1 MENVAHWT
9 QQSTAD
15 FVYSISS
22 TFVAQIETKMEEEQ
36 ISRSAIA
43 NRLKKSSGRVSQ
55 ILNNP
60 GNLSLG
66 VMVET
71 AGSLG
76 MKVGVIAYD
85 DHDPAN
91 ENGPIDPDVFVKCWE
106 NMGRPA
112 NLFEV
117 EDASDCDIWSM
128 KLNKMIGTDLL
139 NKAAGQPLEYGVSFH
154 GYSDVFTGIYAPTKF
169 VEPLELL
176 QRLQLG
182 EPQVSSPIET
192 WQMSSQ
198 TELTGLLGEWHP
210 QQSTTLIP
218 EENAA

>member
-15 FVYSISS
+15 FVYGIAA
-22 TFVAQIETKMEEEQ
+22 TFVAQIETKMEEEDV
-36 ISRSAIA
+36 SRSEIA
-43 NRLKKSSGRVSQ
+43 KRLKKTGGRVSQ

-60 GNLSLG
+60 GNLGLK

-85 DHDPAN
+85 DHDPTN

-106 NMGRPA
+106 QAGRPA

-117 EDASDCDIWSM
+117 EDASDFPIWEGYLNNATGAGLLIGAVEQIPAYDVNNPGYIGDLAGLYSTVKAVESV
-128 KLNKMIGTDLL
+128 KLNGNFPIS
-139 NKAAGQPLEYGVSFH
+139 P
-154 GYSDVFTGIYAPTKF
+154 
-169 VEPLELL
+169 
-176 QRLQLG
+176 
-182 EPQVSSPIET
+182 PQVSNLNELWHTPFLSGGFHEK
-192 WQMSSQ
+192 WQQ
-198 TELTGLLGEWHP
+198 QKPTALVP
-210 QQSTTLIP
+210 Q
-218 EENAA
+218 ENAA

>member
-15 FVYSISS
+15 FVYGIAA
-22 TFVAQIETKMEEEQ
+22 TFVAQIETKMEEGDV
-36 ISRSAIA
+36 SRSEIA
-43 NRLKKSSGRVSQ
+43 KRLNKTSGRVSQ

-60 GNLSLG
+60 GNLGLK

-85 DHDPAN
+85 DHDPTN

-106 NMGRPA
+106 RAGRPA
-112 NLFEV
+112 NLFEI
-117 EDASDCDIWSM
+117 EGASAYDIWSM
-128 KLNKMIGTDLL
+128 YLDNQIGTDLL
-139 NKAAGQPLEYGVSFH
+139 NKAAGQILEYGASFQV
-154 GYSDVFTGIYAPTKF
+154 YSGGFGGLYEPTRF
-169 VEPLELL
+169 VEPLGLL
-176 QRLQLG
+176 QRFQLG
-182 EPQVSSPIET
+182 QPQASKPNEP
-192 WQMSSQ
+192 WQKSFQ
-198 TELTGLLGEWHP
+198 PELSGFLEKWHP

-218 EENAA
+218 KEEVA